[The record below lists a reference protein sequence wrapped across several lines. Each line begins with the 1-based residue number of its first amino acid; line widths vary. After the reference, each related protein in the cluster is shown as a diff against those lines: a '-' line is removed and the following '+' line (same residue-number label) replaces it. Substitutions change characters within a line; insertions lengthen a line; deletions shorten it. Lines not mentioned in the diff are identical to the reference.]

1 MIVVDTMN
9 LGYLLLNHPAFSEDV
24 REMARVDDEWCAPPL
39 WRSELRNTFM
49 QHVRASGDPNIPGAD
64 LTLSGPVE
72 RMSAAEALIAERT
85 LDVRSEPVL
94 RFAHESGCTAY
105 DCEYVALAQRL
116 DVPLIT
122 YDEPVLDAFPDTA
135 LRPSE
140 FLSMHGN

>member
-9 LGYLLLNHPAFSEDV
+9 LGYLLLNHPAFSDDV

-49 QHVRASGDPNIPGAD
+49 QHVRASNPNIPGSD
-64 LTLSGPVE
+64 LTLSGAVK
-72 RMSAAEALIAERT
+72 RMKAAEALIGERT
-85 LDVRSEPVL
+85 LDVRSEAVL
-94 RFAHESGCTAY
+94 RLANGSECTAY

-122 YDEPVLDAFPDTA
+122 YDEPVLEAFPDTA
-135 LRPSE
+135 LRPPE
-140 FLSMHGN
+140 FLSMHEN